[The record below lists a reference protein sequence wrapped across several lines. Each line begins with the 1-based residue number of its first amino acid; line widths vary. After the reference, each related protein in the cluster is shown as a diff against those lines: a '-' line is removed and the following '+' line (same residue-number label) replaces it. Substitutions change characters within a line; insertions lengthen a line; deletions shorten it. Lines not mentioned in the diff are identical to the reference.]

1 MLAATNAGAVIGPLR
16 PSPEGQSMKY
26 RAIRSFLHKGAVVE
40 EGAVIELPD
49 HEAGAL
55 LRFKRIEVHTEV
67 EEKAPVDVPLADLTK
82 EALLARCAALGIEAK
97 PAMKKDELIA
107 LLEAME

>member
-1 MLAATNAGAVIGPLR
+1 MLATTNAGAVIGPLR
-16 PSPEGQSMKY
+16 PSTEGQTVKY
-26 RAIRSFLHKGAVVE
+26 KAIRSFLHNGAVVE

-55 LRFKRIEVHTEV
+55 LRFKRIEAHTEV
-67 EEKAPVDVPLADLTK
+67 GEKAPADVPLADLTK
-82 EALLARCAALGIEAK
+82 EALLARCASLGIEAK

-107 LLEAME
+107 LLEAVE

>member
-1 MLAATNAGAVIGPLR
+1 
-16 PSPEGQSMKY
+16 MKY
-26 RAIRSFLHKGAVVE
+26 KAIRSFLHNGAVVE

-55 LRFKRIEVHTEV
+55 VRFKRVEAVVE
-67 EEKAPVDVPLADLTK
+67 EEKAPADVPLADLMK
-82 EALLARCAALGIEAK
+82 EALLARCASLGIEAK

>member
-1 MLAATNAGAVIGPLR
+1 MLATTSAGAVIGPLR
-16 PSPEGQSMKY
+16 PSPEGQTMKY
-26 RAIRSFLHKGAVVE
+26 KAIRSFLHNGAVVE

-49 HEAGAL
+49 HEAGSL
-55 LRFKRIEVHTEV
+55 VRFKRVEAAV
-67 EEKAPVDVPLADLTK
+67 EEEKTPADVPLADLTK
-82 EALLARCAALGIEAK
+82 EALLARCASLGIEVK

>member
-1 MLAATNAGAVIGPLR
+1 
-16 PSPEGQSMKY
+16 MKY
-26 RAIRSFLHKGAVVE
+26 KAIRSFLHNGAVVE

-49 HEAGAL
+49 REAGAL

-82 EALLARCAALGIEAK
+82 DALLARCAALGIEAK
-97 PAMKKDELIA
+97 PTMKKGELIA

>member
-1 MLAATNAGAVIGPLR
+1 
-16 PSPEGQSMKY
+16 MKY
-26 RAIRSFLHKGAVVE
+26 KAIRSFLHNGAVVE

-49 HEAGAL
+49 HEAGSL
-55 LRFKRIEVHTEV
+55 VRFKRV
-67 EEKAPVDVPLADLTK
+67 EAVVEGEKAPADVPLADLAK
-82 EALLARCAALGIEAK
+82 EALLARCASLGIEAK